1 MNKCLQWISLTALQ
15 MALIVFPWDFLRNNT
30 CVKVSTNKSL
40 AEQSKSCVCFK
51 HICKPLQQ
59 MASLCLPL
67 QTVQTQRNC
76 WTGLVLLTERMY
88 PPPAELW
95 CPTWVLDQ
103 PPSNRSNTF
112 ANFAKFDQRFC
123 WTRSLFNITDREDV
137 SAPCWVVM
145 PRLINPCPTSPT
157 VALRT
162 MSVSTSFVWLWRAG
176 I

>member
-1 MNKCLQWISLTALQ
+1 
-15 MALIVFPWDFLRNNT
+15 MALIVFPWDSPRNNT

-76 WTGLVLLTERMY
+76 WTQVQYFWQRGCLCPLLSCDS
-88 PPPAELW
+88 L
-95 CPTWVLDQ
+95 LDQ
-103 PPSNRSNTF
+103 PMSNRSNTF

-123 WTRSLFNITDREDV
+123 WTRSLFNMADREVV

-145 PRLINPCPTSPT
+145 PCLISPCPTSPT